1 MPTTATPFTDLRV
14 EHAMHRGIV
23 TAPVDATVAEV
34 AATMSAGR
42 MHCVVVAGIERR
54 AGGDHLTWGV
64 LSDLDLMAAV
74 ASGDLRTRAGALAAT
89 DATTITETDTLTEA
103 ARIMAEHQITH
114 LVVVEAA
121 ADRPTGVLSTLDVAT
136 AVARAER

>member
-1 MPTTATPFTDLRV
+1 MSTTAIPFSDVLV
-14 EHAMHRGIV
+14 EDAMHRGIV

-34 AATMSAGR
+34 AATMSGAR
-42 MHCVVVAGIERR
+42 IHCVVVAGVVRR
-54 AGGDHLTWGV
+54 NGGEHLTWGV
-64 LSDLDLMAAV
+64 LSDLDLMAAI
-74 ASGDLRTRAGALAAT
+74 AGGATEARAGTLAAT
-89 DATTITETDTLTEA
+89 DATTVAETDTLAEA

-136 AVARAER
+136 AAARAER